1 MEVPDS
7 NLIKIDLSA
16 NNLGDEGALIFANA
30 MVVNSK
36 LKTLDLTDC
45 DGITEVGWAHF
56 SRLLCDTSS
65 ISKTY
70 LSNHTLRE
78 LDTID
83 PIEDLA
89 ENLEIPTDLASYLD
103 LNGSSENKGQV
114 AMTKILQHHS
124 HFNVQPFFEWEV
136 KVLPLMITWLEKA
149 RARTSNFEEKIDRMK
164 LSITYDFVR
173 EFPML
178 YIEPVT
184 RKEIEECDAMEEQ
197 LQWTKF
203 KRLFDLNGGL
213 IISFV

>member
-1 MEVPDS
+1 MRGWERLSTLLEVPDS

-36 LKTLDLTDC
+36 LKDLDLTDC

-114 AMTKILQHHS
+114 AMGQVLLFRSASRDFKLYPYPNLALVVSQAI
-124 HFNVQPFFEWEV
+124 
-136 KVLPLMITWLEKA
+136 LPLSTVLSLLISYVVFSCMIMNEVST
-149 RARTSNFEEKIDRMK
+149 
-164 LSITYDFVR
+164 
-173 EFPML
+173 
-178 YIEPVT
+178 
-184 RKEIEECDAMEEQ
+184 
-197 LQWTKF
+197 
-203 KRLFDLNGGL
+203 LND
-213 IISFV
+213 